1 MAKRKSTAAR
11 STTNSTSSRDNDV
24 LSTSARSRR
33 SVTPVMDE
41 SDDYVDSETPR
52 RASRSLSGGG
62 NKNMWKDLISNPAVR
77 YVAGGIATAILT
89 KVASN
94 FSTKYPEISRFIT
107 ENLDSVEGKL
117 GEFKNSL
124 TNDSQVNRH

>member
-1 MAKRKSTAAR
+1 MAKRKSTASR
-11 STTNSTSSRDNDV
+11 STANLTSMDDDNI
-24 LSTSARSRR
+24 STSARSRR
-33 SVTPVMDE
+33 SVAPVMDE
-41 SDDYVDSETPR
+41 SDDFVESETPR
-52 RASRSLSGGG
+52 RASRSLSSGG
-62 NKNMWKDLISNPAVR
+62 NKNMWKDLVSNPAVR

-107 ENLDSVEGKL
+107 ENLDGVEGRL
-117 GEFKNSL
+117 SEFKNSL